1 MQAITPIPQFTVRW
15 TEPLGALRTRQHE
28 LDVNVVGESGTSPLR
43 GHVTAHTE
51 DNLGPIPAGGSR
63 SETRFLRGEDAMG
76 AVESLWKQV
85 KRDRIEQWIP
95 EVTGTDPGRLDRN
108 DIELVVNRNGSESPQ
123 VFRTDLEHAP
133 QPVQDLLAAA
143 AHIHAD
149 VRLHP
154 SG

>member
-1 MQAITPIPQFTVRW
+1 MQAITPVPKFTIRW

-28 LDVNVVGESGTSPLR
+28 LDVNVLGESGTTPLR

-51 DNLGPIPAGGSR
+51 DNLGPLPAGSAR
-63 SETRFLRGEDAMG
+63 SETRFLRDADAMS

-95 EVTGTDPGRLDRN
+95 RAADDVGRLDRD
-108 DIELVVNRNGSESPQ
+108 DIELVVERGANDHQ
-123 VFRTDLEHAP
+123 VFRTDLNSAP
-133 QPVQDLLAAA
+133 QPVQDLLSAAA
-143 AHIHAD
+143 RIHAD